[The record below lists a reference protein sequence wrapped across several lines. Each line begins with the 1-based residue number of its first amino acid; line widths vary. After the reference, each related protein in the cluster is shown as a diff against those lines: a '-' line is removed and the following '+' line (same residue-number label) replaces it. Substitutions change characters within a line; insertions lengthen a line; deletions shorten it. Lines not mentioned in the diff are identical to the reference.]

1 MKKDFAETGK
11 RILHNVGE
19 MACDFADT
27 TRIRFKI
34 ANLESDVSM
43 KTRKLG
49 RLACDRMDAGE
60 LTIDEDMQK
69 LYNEITDLKQRIAS
83 LKEDL

>member
-1 MKKDFAETGK
+1 MNQEFAEKGK

-19 MACDFADT
+19 MACDLADT
-27 TRIRFKI
+27 ARIRFKI

-49 RLACDRMDAGE
+49 RLACDLMDSGE
-60 LTIDEDMQK
+60 LTMDEDMQK
-69 LYNEITDLKQRIAS
+69 LYNEITELKQRIAS
-83 LKEDL
+83 LKEEL